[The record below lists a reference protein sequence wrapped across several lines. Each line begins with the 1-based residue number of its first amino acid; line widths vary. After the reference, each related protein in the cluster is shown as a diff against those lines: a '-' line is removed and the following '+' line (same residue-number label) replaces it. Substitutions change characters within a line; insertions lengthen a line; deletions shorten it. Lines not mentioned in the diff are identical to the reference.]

1 MHKMD
6 ILKQLRKQNG
16 FTQKEVAKELG
27 ITVSAY
33 GNYELGQRQPTPE
46 MLCKLA
52 DVFEVSVDYLL
63 GRSTQPNKNTA
74 LVNKDGVTDVA
85 LNYVREF
92 ESIIN
97 EKRFR
102 DFSKLY
108 RAMNDLQKVYML
120 AYITGYLNKAGVNT
134 IPIVGY

>member
-1 MHKMD
+1 ME
-6 ILKQLRKQNG
+6 ILKLLRKQNQL
-16 FTQKEVAKELG
+16 TQKEIAKQLG
-27 ITVSAY
+27 VSVQCY
-33 GNYELGQRQPTPE
+33 QGYETGYRQPTPD
-46 MLCKLA
+46 MLCKIA
-52 DVFEVSVDYLL
+52 DILGVSVDYLL
-63 GRSTQPNKNTA
+63 GRETPPNKNTA
-74 LVNKDGVTDVA
+74 LVNKDGITDVA
-85 LNYVREF
+85 LNYIKEF

-120 AYITGYLNKAGVNT
+120 AYIIGYLNKAGVNT

>member
-1 MHKMD
+1 ME

-16 FTQKEVAKELG
+16 FTQKEVAQQLNVTAQCYQG
-27 ITVSAY
+27 
-33 GNYELGQRQPTPE
+33 YETGYRQPTPE

-52 DVFEVSVDYLL
+52 DIFGVSVDYLL
-63 GRSTQPNKNTA
+63 GRETAQKNTA
-74 LVNKDGVTDVA
+74 LLEKDGISDVA
-85 LNYVREF
+85 LNYIKEF
-92 ESIIN
+92 EGIIN

-120 AYITGYLNKAGVNT
+120 AYIIGYLNKA
-134 IPIVGY
+134 

>member
-1 MHKMD
+1 ME
-6 ILKQLRKQNG
+6 ILKQLRQQNG
-16 FTQKEVAKELG
+16 FSQKEVAKQLSV
-27 ITVSAY
+27 TTQCY
-33 GNYELGQRQPTPE
+33 QRYEVGDRQPTPE

-63 GRSTQPNKNTA
+63 GRETQPNKNTA
-74 LVNKDGVTDVA
+74 LLNKDGVTDVA
-85 LNYVREF
+85 LNYIKEF
-92 ESIIN
+92 ETIIN

-120 AYITGYLNKAGVNT
+120 AYIVGYLNKSGVNT
-134 IPIVGY
+134 VPLVGY

>member
-1 MHKMD
+1 ME
-6 ILKQLRKQNG
+6 ILKQLRTQNG
-16 FTQKEVAKELG
+16 FTQKDVAKQLNVTTQCYQG
-27 ITVSAY
+27 
-33 GNYELGQRQPTPE
+33 YESGYRQPTPE

-52 DVFEVSVDYLL
+52 DIFEVSVDYLL
-63 GRSTQPNKNTA
+63 GRETAQKNTA

-85 LNYVREF
+85 LNYIKEF

-120 AYITGYLNKAGVNT
+120 AYIIGYLNKAGVNT

>member
-1 MHKMD
+1 MD

-52 DVFEVSVDYLL
+52 DMFEVSVDYLL
-63 GRSTQPNKNTA
+63 GREKENAVVHKGTTDIATNYLKKLGLENDQKF
-74 LVNKDGVTDVA
+74 KDFA
-85 LNYVREF
+85 
-92 ESIIN
+92 
-97 EKRFR
+97 
-102 DFSKLY
+102 KLY
-108 RAMNDLQKVYML
+108 STMTEMHRTYVL
-120 AYITGYLNKAGVNT
+120 AYLIGYLNSSGINT
-134 IPIVGY
+134 KNIIGY

>member
-1 MHKMD
+1 ME

-16 FTQKEVAKELG
+16 FTQKDVAKELG

-63 GRSTQPNKNTA
+63 GREKENA
-74 LVNKDGVTDVA
+74 LVRKGTTDIATNYLKKLGLENDQKFKDFA
-85 LNYVREF
+85 
-92 ESIIN
+92 
-97 EKRFR
+97 
-102 DFSKLY
+102 KLY
-108 RAMNDLQKVYML
+108 STMTEMHRTYVL
-120 AYITGYLNKAGVNT
+120 AYLIGYLNKAGVNT
-134 IPIVGY
+134 INIVGY

>member
-1 MHKMD
+1 ME
-6 ILKQLRKQNG
+6 ILKQLRTQNG
-16 FTQKEVAKELG
+16 FTQKEMAQKLKM
-27 ITVSAY
+27 TQQAY
-33 GNYELGQRQPTPE
+33 SRYERAQCQPDIDT
-46 MLCKLA
+46 LCKLA
-52 DVFEVSVDYLL
+52 DIFEVSVDYLL
-63 GRSTQPNKNTA
+63 GRETPPNKNTA

-85 LNYVREF
+85 LNYIKEF

-120 AYITGYLNKAGVNT
+120 AYIVGYLNKAGVNT